1 MWRVCNQPI
10 EAFVSA
16 SNPDVSLSLSLSLSM
31 KMCVQR
37 KAGRRQ
43 RARRRFASR
52 LYPSH
57 GPLRLITS
65 GLRKTKRL
73 KRRLRLLF
81 AARYENFAVK
91 PKASIFVSY
100 VIKAFAH
107 TISCAYLELWM
118 QLRSLESTQE
128 SRVAIGCASSYS

>member
-1 MWRVCNQPI
+1 MRAKEGGKETTGETAFRQPSVP
-10 EAFVSA
+10 F
-16 SNPDVSLSLSLSLSM
+16 PWSLAAHHQWL
-31 KMCVQR
+31 V
-37 KAGRRQ
+37 
-43 RARRRFASR
+43 
-52 LYPSH
+52 
-57 GPLRLITS
+57 
-65 GLRKTKRL
+65 KTKRL

-91 PKASIFVSY
+91 PKASIFVSH

-128 SRVAIGCASSYS
+128 ARVAIGCASSYS

>member
-1 MWRVCNQPI
+1 
-10 EAFVSA
+10 
-16 SNPDVSLSLSLSLSM
+16 M

-43 RARRRFASR
+43 QARRRFALRFARR
-52 LYPSH
+52 LYSSH

-65 GLRKTKRL
+65 RLRKTKRL
-73 KRRLRLLF
+73 RRRLRLLF
-81 AARYENFAVK
+81 AVRYENFAVK
-91 PKASIFVSY
+91 QKQAFLSAI
-100 VIKAFAH
+100 IKAFAH

-128 SRVAIGCASSYS
+128 ARVAIGCASSYSYASFVLSKLPACIHNSI

>member
-1 MWRVCNQPI
+1 MACLL
-10 EAFVSA
+10 SA
-16 SNPDVSLSLSLSLSM
+16 NRSVRFCLEPRRLSFSLSLSM

-100 VIKAFAH
+100 VIKAFDH

-128 SRVAIGCASSYS
+128 ARVAIGCASSYS